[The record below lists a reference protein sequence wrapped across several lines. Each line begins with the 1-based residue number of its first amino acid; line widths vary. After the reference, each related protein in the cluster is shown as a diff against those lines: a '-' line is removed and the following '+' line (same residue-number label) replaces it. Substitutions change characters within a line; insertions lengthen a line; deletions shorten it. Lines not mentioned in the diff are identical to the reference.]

1 MLRYVNDGS
10 ASAQSAEE
18 VTVPGGRVG
27 HLVSALWAKMLSY
40 VVKFGVVGL
49 IGMFIDVGVFNLL
62 RLGFAGEGHFF
73 SGPIGAKIVSVSIA
87 IVFNWVGNRY
97 WTFREQRRKNFVME
111 FLEYVAVSI
120 GGLLI
125 GLLCLWVSHYVLGF
139 NNLIADNISSNV
151 VGLILGTIFRFAL
164 YRYWVYGA
172 HRSGGVEAIAEA
184 VDAQRALYVENDA
197 PIGSDSTSAPRK

>member
-1 MLRYVNDGS
+1 VNDGS
-10 ASAQSAEE
+10 VSTAGAENQ
-18 VTVPGGRVG
+18 TVIGGRIGQLASV
-27 HLVSALWAKMLSY
+27 LWSKMLGY

-49 IGMFIDVGVFNLL
+49 IGMFIDVGIFNLL

-73 SGPIGAKIVSVSIA
+73 SGPIGAKIISVSVA

-111 FLEYVAVSI
+111 FFEYVIVSI

-139 NNLIADNISSNV
+139 NNVVADNISGNV
-151 VGLILGTIFRFAL
+151 VGLVLGTIFRFAL
-164 YRYWVYGA
+164 YRYWVYGK
-172 HRSGGVEAIAEA
+172 HRGGGVEAIAEA
-184 VDAQRALYVENDA
+184 VDAQRTLYVETEA
-197 PIGSDSTSAPRK
+197 PAGQSPTGPRK